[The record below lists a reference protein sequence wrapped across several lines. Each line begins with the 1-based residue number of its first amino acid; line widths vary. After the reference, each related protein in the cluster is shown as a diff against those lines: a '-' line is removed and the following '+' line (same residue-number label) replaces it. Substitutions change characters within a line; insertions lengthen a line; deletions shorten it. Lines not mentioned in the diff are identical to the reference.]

1 MNTPKTIPDYLEAL
15 RRELQG
21 ADPALLQ
28 DALYDAEEYLRLAM
42 AEQPQR
48 DEAEVLA
55 EIASSY
61 GAPAEVADIYRTT
74 EAQVTRALRAPPPRP
89 SPSLLGRFF
98 GVAIDPRTWGAL
110 FYMLLSLATGILY
123 FTTVVTGLSM
133 SAGLAILII
142 GVPFVILFIGV
153 VRVLS
158 LVEGRIVE
166 VLLGER
172 MPRRPLY
179 ADRSLSVLARIQ
191 AMFTDPR
198 TWTTMLY
205 LGLMLPLGIA
215 YFMIAITGVSLS
227 FGFVV
232 AAIAQALDA
241 MGVGGLHVQSD
252 LTMWLPGWLSTPVLF
267 VLGFLMLFVLLH
279 VARAVGMMHA
289 ALAKHLL
296 VKSGA

>member
-1 MNTPKTIPDYLEAL
+1 MSTPKTIPDYLEAL

-28 DALYDAEEYLRLAM
+28 DALYDAEEYLRSAL
-42 AEQPQR
+42 AEQPDR

-55 EIASSY
+55 EIAGSY
-61 GAPAEVADIYRTT
+61 GAPAEVAEIYRTT
-74 EAQVTRALRAPPPRP
+74 EAQVSRALRPPPP
-89 SPSLLGRFF
+89 SSSPSLAGRFF
-98 GVAIDPRTWGAL
+98 GVAIDPHTWGAL
-110 FYMLLSLATGILY
+110 FYMLLSLATGIVY

-142 GVPFVILFIGV
+142 GVPFVILFVAV

-179 ADRSLSVLARIQ
+179 ADRSLPVLARIQ

-198 TWTTMLY
+198 TWTTLLY
-205 LGLMLPLGIA
+205 LGLMLPLGIV
-215 YFMIAITGVSLS
+215 YFTAAMTLLSLS
-227 FGFVV
+227 FGLMFSAV
-232 AAIAQALDA
+232 ALALQASGLGDFNVQVH
-241 MGVGGLHVQSD
+241 GVD
-252 LTMWLPGWLSTPVLF
+252 LLPPILSVPLLF
-267 VLGFLMLFVLLH
+267 AAGFALLFLMLHL
-279 VARAVGMMHA
+279 ARGIGRAHA
-289 ALAKHLL
+289 ALAKQLL
-296 VKSGA
+296 VKSSG

>member
-1 MNTPKTIPDYLEAL
+1 MNAPKTIPDYLEAL

-21 ADPALLQ
+21 ADPALVQ
-28 DALYDAEEYLRLAM
+28 DALYDAEEYLRSAM

-48 DEAEVLA
+48 EEADVLA

-89 SPSLLGRFF
+89 SRSLLGSFF

-153 VRVLS
+153 VR
-158 LVEGRIVE
+158 
-166 VLLGER
+166 
-172 MPRRPLY
+172 
-179 ADRSLSVLARIQ
+179 
-191 AMFTDPR
+191 
-198 TWTTMLY
+198 
-205 LGLMLPLGIA
+205 
-215 YFMIAITGVSLS
+215 
-227 FGFVV
+227 
-232 AAIAQALDA
+232 
-241 MGVGGLHVQSD
+241 
-252 LTMWLPGWLSTPVLF
+252 
-267 VLGFLMLFVLLH
+267 
-279 VARAVGMMHA
+279 
-289 ALAKHLL
+289 
-296 VKSGA
+296 